1 MQFNGETLKMLIF
14 LVVFSG
20 LGVFFFFDGGKKWRR
35 KRLIENIPGS
45 KIRSMA
51 LGLVE
56 LQGNATPRVSPVKAP
71 LTKKDCVL
79 YKYLIE
85 RYEQRGKNSEW
96 VRVAGDT
103 STSPF
108 YLDDTTGKVLVDP
121 SGAEINFAT
130 PDFYFTSG
138 SFGGQ
143 GEIPDNLISF
153 LEQNS
158 IKYHSLF
165 GNYRMRFSEWD
176 VCPNDFI
183 FVLGTAA
190 KNETFASD
198 YRMKLNETLEAI
210 KKDPLEMKKFDTD
223 GDGTVSIEEWESAVQ
238 GIRQKMMEEEL
249 SKVDS
254 VKNETNLV
262 VTKGDEEK
270 VFIVS
275 EKSEKDLLQSLFWQ
289 AVGESVG
296 GGILGSICLYFLITT
311 IAKLL

>member
-1 MQFNGETLKMLIF
+1 MQFNTETLKLLFF
-14 LVVFSG
+14 LVAFSI
-20 LGVFFFFDGGKKWRR
+20 LGIWLFFDGGKKWRR

-51 LGLVE
+51 MGLVE
-56 LQGNATPRVSPVKAP
+56 LQGNAIPRVAPVKAP
-71 LTKKDCVL
+71 LSQRECVF

-85 RYEQRGKNSEW
+85 RYEQRGKNSSW

-108 YLDDTTGKVLVDP
+108 YLDDSTGQVLVDP
-121 SGAEINFAT
+121 AGADINFAK

-143 GEIPDNLISF
+143 GEIPSNLLGF
-153 LEQNS
+153 LEQNN

-165 GNYRMRFSEWD
+165 GNYKMRFTEWD

-198 YRMKLNETLEAI
+198 YKMKLHEILEAV
-210 KKDPLEMKKFDTD
+210 KKDPLQMKKFDSD
-223 GDGTVSIEEWESAVQ
+223 GDGTVSIEEWQSAVD
-238 GIRQKMMEEEL
+238 GIRQRMMEEEL
-249 SKVDS
+249 TKVDT

-262 VTKGDEEK
+262 VTKGEEET
-270 VFIVS
+270 VFIIS
-275 EKSEKDLLQSLFWQ
+275 EKSEKELIKSLFWQ
-289 AVGESVG
+289 ALGETVC
-296 GGILGSICLYFLITT
+296 GGIMATVCLFHLITMLT
-311 IAKLL
+311 KLL